1 MSAGS
6 LSQTCSV
13 YGGAQSGP
21 HSPGYEEAERQ
32 AQILAADLELTA
44 RQASIAEEERRL
56 QVMNDVIM
64 SIIKMKLYRRPGWSS
79 TDRRCLRR
87 S

>member
-1 MSAGS
+1 M
-6 LSQTCSV
+6 
-13 YGGAQSGP
+13 YGGTQSGP

-56 QVMNDVIM
+56 QGMNDVIM